1 MTGIHMMLVA
11 SQSGLSVQV
20 VSGSYTTGG
29 KVPITYNGYSDG
41 TVTGSSFGGIS
52 PTTYTNGSTIKG
64 IYHENLNGKIAV
76 MLSGSVLGAVNSI
89 TIGGSTYS
97 LTGTDFTTYTLF
109 NSTSGL
115 SNPFTGTLNVT
126 IR

>member
-41 TVTGSSFGGIS
+41 TVTGSSFGGRS

-64 IYHENLNGKIAV
+64 IYHENLNGRIAV

-89 TIGGSTYS
+89 TIGGSTYP